1 MISRQ
6 DEPSCFIPTSN
17 PTSVGAMSEMRTL
30 AASLAADVVG
40 FSRLIEFR
48 IGIHIGDV
56 VDESVGDGVNIAARL
71 EGIAQPG
78 AICLSEDVYR
88 QVRGRLDLAVSDLGE
103 TQLENIPDW
112 SGTDHARKTRTIL
125 ATATAEVGRLRVNF

>member
-1 MISRQ
+1 
-6 DEPSCFIPTSN
+6 
-17 PTSVGAMSEMRTL
+17 MSEMRTL

>member
-6 DEPSCFIPTSN
+6 DEPSYFIPTSN

>member
-1 MISRQ
+1 MISRR
-6 DEPSCFIPTSN
+6 DEPSRFIPTSN
-17 PTSVGAMSEMRTL
+17 PTSVGAMSETRTL
-30 AASLAADVVG
+30 AAGLAADVVG
-40 FSRLIEFR
+40 FSRLIEFW

-125 ATATAEVGRLRVNF
+125 ATAGAEAGRLRVNF

>member
-6 DEPSCFIPTSN
+6 DEPSGFIPTSN

-125 ATATAEVGRLRVNF
+125 ATAGAEAGRLRVNF

>member
-1 MISRQ
+1 VISRQ
-6 DEPSCFIPTSN
+6 DEPSYFIPTSN

-125 ATATAEVGRLRVNF
+125 ATASAEAGRLRVNF